1 VALGLARQE
10 VVNLTKGTSVEE
22 LGYQLE
28 DLAQSS
34 SPFLTQP
41 AKVKR
46 VEFVLSDACLS
57 NVHVLKPSMSL
68 RICVGFVVGVL
79 RWEEGWMWEFRSKR
93 KSPSHGF
100 IGSPL
105 LNLRRQ
111 LLRSPLSKDPKTVL
125 FSHAHRTNRSGI
137 PQHRFSL

>member
-1 VALGLARQE
+1 MALGVARQG

-22 LGYQLE
+22 LKHQLE

-41 AKVKR
+41 AKAKR
-46 VEFVLSDACLS
+46 VEFALSDGCLS
-57 NVHVLKPSMSL
+57 NVRVLKPSMSL

-93 KSPSHGF
+93 ISPSHGF

-105 LNLRRQ
+105 LNLRQ
-111 LLRSPLSKDPKTVL
+111 QPLRSPPSKDPKAHGPNLAYSSNLPQRWTV
-125 FSHAHRTNRSGI
+125 T
-137 PQHRFSL
+137 RF